1 MIWRRGKAMFPLSV
15 LDLSP
20 VVSGSTAAQAL
31 RNSVDLAKLTDRL
44 GFTRYWVAEHHS
56 MPMIASSAPEIMI
69 GQIAAATE
77 HIRIGSGGVMLPNH
91 APLMVAERFKML
103 EALYPGRIDLG
114 LGRAPGTDPAT
125 SYALRRRQGV
135 SEEDDFLDRFN
146 ELMLLE
152 TRGFPA
158 GHPFA
163 NVRAMPADVPLPPIY
178 LLGSSD
184 YSAQL
189 AGHIGAAFAFA
200 HHFATFDA
208 GDAMRL
214 YRDSFKPSP
223 SHDKP
228 YAILATHV
236 VCADTDAE
244 GERLATTVDLN
255 FIRRA
260 KGEYLPL
267 ASPEEAAVYDY
278 APVDRARAAQNRTRM
293 SVGSPATVKA
303 RLMALIE
310 AAQAQELMVTTM
322 IHDHTARRHSYE
334 LLAQMFA

>member
-1 MIWRRGKAMFPLSV
+1 
-15 LDLSP
+15 
-20 VVSGSTAAQAL
+20 
-31 RNSVDLAKLTDRL
+31 
-44 GFTRYWVAEHHS
+44 
-56 MPMIASSAPEIMI
+56 
-69 GQIAAATE
+69 
-77 HIRIGSGGVMLPNH
+77 
-91 APLMVAERFKML
+91 
-103 EALYPGRIDLG
+103 
-114 LGRAPGTDPAT
+114 
-125 SYALRRRQGV
+125 
-135 SEEDDFLDRFN
+135 
-146 ELMLLE
+146 
-152 TRGFPA
+152 
-158 GHPFA
+158 
-163 NVRAMPADVPLPPIY
+163 
-178 LLGSSD
+178 
-184 YSAQL
+184 
-189 AGHIGAAFAFA
+189 
-200 HHFATFDA
+200 
-208 GDAMRL
+208 
-214 YRDSFKPSP
+214 
-223 SHDKP
+223 
-228 YAILATHV
+228 LATHV